1 MLTRIWNGLIPA
13 NCWDLEK
20 RRVVGAV
27 RAVAMSFVVGTLP
40 ALYLQWANRWDKGFA
55 ILLATEAAALLALA
69 LNQRGKSELAAQ
81 TLSWAGLLCVCSL
94 VFFSRAGYKD
104 LALLLFPAM
113 LATAALL
120 LSTRPYIVY
129 AIFVVVAAA
138 TLIFL
143 QVQGLNPF
151 ARQSGSY
158 FDLLNVAIILTM
170 ISFALGLL
178 SNAMRRS
185 VADHRALIEQAGEGV
200 IVLDQR
206 RLIRMC
212 NSSAADILGVAAQEL
227 LGRSFQDVPQP
238 LDLSILDATVAGNAG
253 KVSVE
258 LTARRPDGSLRHLL
272 TTCTPRL
279 SLEGRTDG
287 TIVVLRDLTQH
298 KEVEGALAESRRR
311 FQSLLEQGDLLT
323 LLLDKSGT
331 VSFCNEGLL
340 SRLGIPREEVI
351 GRAATDLLARA
362 AGEEHIR
369 EFEAALG
376 FGKPHALME
385 SVLLDS
391 QGRSRWF
398 QWSITPL
405 QGVDGA
411 ITEVACV
418 GFEITEQRML
428 REQYLQA
435 LKLDSIGRL
444 AGGIAHDFNNLL
456 TVINGY
462 STMLMEALPASDPR
476 RGFAAQIYDAGSHAA
491 GLTKQLLTFSRRQ
504 LTLPRATDLGAV
516 VRESQLILERVIG
529 EDILLVTTL
538 DPQAPR
544 VMADPDQIRQVIM
557 NLAVNARDAMPD
569 GGELE
574 ISTRTVQV
582 AVDAPNRRQD
592 KPPGEYV
599 LLTVTDSG
607 VGMDEE
613 TMQHLFEPFFTT
625 KGHGKGTGLGMAT
638 VYGIVTQSRGW
649 IDVASRPG
657 SGTAVKVYLP
667 RTDAPV
673 SGKELPAAE
682 IVSVRGE
689 TVLIVED
696 QDAVRQLA
704 AEVLTQQG
712 YCTIEAASGAEAV
725 LLLHRP
731 GAAIDLLLTDVIL
744 PGMNGRELAD
754 RVRSQIPA
762 VKVLFMSGH
771 AGDKLG
777 RRGLLEDGLAFLPK
791 PFTPAALL
799 HKVGMVLASER

>member
-1 MLTRIWNGLIPA
+1 
-13 NCWDLEK
+13 
-20 RRVVGAV
+20 
-27 RAVAMSFVVGTLP
+27 MSFVVGILP
-40 ALYLQWANRWDKGFA
+40 ALYLQWDNHWVKGIV
-55 ILLATEAAALLALA
+55 ILLATEAASLLALA
-69 LNQRGKSELAAQ
+69 LNQRGKSELAAE
-81 TLSWAGLLCVCSL
+81 TLSWAGLLCACSM
-94 VFFSRAGYKD
+94 VYFSREGYRD

-120 LSTRPYIVY
+120 LSKRPYTIY
-129 AIFVVVAAA
+129 ATFVVVAAA
-138 TLIFL
+138 TLISL
-143 QVQGLNPF
+143 QVHGLNPF

-158 FDLLNVAIILTM
+158 FDLLNVAIILTL

-200 IVLDQR
+200 IVLDHR

-212 NSSAADILGVAAQEL
+212 NSSAANILGVAARGL
-227 LGRSFQDVPQP
+227 LGRSLQDFLQPQ
-238 LDLSILDATVAGNAG
+238 DLSILDATVAGNAG

-258 LTARRPDGSLRHLL
+258 LTARHADGSLRHLL

-279 SLEGRTDG
+279 SLEGRTAG
-287 TIVVLRDLTQH
+287 VIVVLRDLTRH
-298 KEVEGALAESRRR
+298 KEVEGALAESRQR
-311 FQSLLEQGDLLT
+311 FQALLEQGDLLT

-331 VSFCNEGLL
+331 VTFCNDSLL
-340 SRLGIPREEVI
+340 SRLGIPREEMI
-351 GRAATDLLARA
+351 GRAATDLLARG

-369 EFEAALG
+369 DFEAALRL
-376 FGKPHALME
+376 GKLHALKE
-385 SVLLDS
+385 NVLLDS

-405 QGVDGA
+405 QGVDGT

-462 STMLMEALPASDPR
+462 SAMLLEALPASDPS
-476 RGFAAQIYDAGSHAA
+476 RGFASQIHDAGSHAA
-491 GLTKQLLTFSRRQ
+491 SLTKQLLTFSRRQ
-504 LTLPRATDLGAV
+504 LTQPRATDLGAI

-529 EDILLVTTL
+529 EDIRLVTTL
-538 DPQAPR
+538 DPQCPR

-574 ISTRTVQV
+574 ISTRTAQV
-582 AVDAPNRRQD
+582 AVDAPNRQHDR
-592 KPPGEYV
+592 PHGEYV
-599 LLTVTDSG
+599 QLAVTDSG

-638 VYGIVTQSRGW
+638 VYGIITQSRGW

-657 SGTAVKVYLP
+657 SGTTVKVYLP

-673 SGKELPAAE
+673 SSEELPVAE
-682 IVSVRGE
+682 IISVRGE

-696 QDAVRQLA
+696 QDTVRQLA
-704 AEVLTQQG
+704 AKVLKQHG
-712 YCTIEAASGAEAV
+712 YCTIEAASGSEAV
-725 LLLHRP
+725 QLLHRP
-731 GAAIDLLLTDVIL
+731 GTTIDLLLTDVIL
-744 PGMNGRELAD
+744 PGINGRELAD
-754 RVRSQIPA
+754 RIRGQIPT
-762 VKVLFMSGH
+762 VKVLFMSGY

-799 HKVGMVLASER
+799 HKVGTILASER